1 MVRTALTLSTEEW
14 RAYHP
19 ELQSDESVVRVR
31 WEKAWK
37 MARTAAQLLRERFGA
52 TRVVAFGSL
61 THRTWFTSWSD
72 IDLAA
77 WGIPPDTFYRA
88 VALVTGLSPEFEI
101 DLVAIEDCRAS
112 LWQVIVR
119 EGVEL

>member
-19 ELQSDESVVRVR
+19 GLQPDESAVRVR

-37 MARTAAQLLRERFGA
+37 VAKIAAQLLRERFGA

-61 THRTWFTSWSD
+61 THRAWFTSWSD

-88 VALVTGLSPEFEI
+88 VAVVTGLSPEFEV
-101 DLVAIEDCRAS
+101 DLVAMEDCRAA
-112 LWQVIVR
+112 LRQVIVR